1 MRSRGLTYGLLVV
14 VAIAVGLIATGM
26 PSRRKDPSLRIAASE
41 VAIPSTITP
50 SSRAS
55 TAPRPSTT
63 TVPAHDPSTVTVL
76 VANGTGVDGAATKRA
91 DQLKQR
97 GYVSLTPVDAQ
108 AHAGT
113 TGVFYVLGAQGDA
126 IAVARLIG
134 APAGSVLPMPEPLPV
149 ADLQAATV
157 LVVLGDDLSGA

>member
-1 MRSRGLTYGLLVV
+1 MRSRGLTYALLIV
-14 VAIAVGLIATGM
+14 VAIVVGVIATGM

-41 VAIPSTITP
+41 VEIPSTTTP

-55 TAPRPSTT
+55 TAPPPSTT
-63 TVPAHDPSTVTVL
+63 TVPAHDPATVTVL
-76 VANGTGVDGAATKRA
+76 VANGTGVDGAATQRA
-91 DQLKQR
+91 AQLKQR

-113 TGVFYVLGAQGDA
+113 TGVFYVLGAQGDGAA
-126 IAVARLIG
+126 IARIIG
-134 APAGSVLPMPEPLPV
+134 APKNAVQPMPEPLPV

-157 LVVLGDDLSGA
+157 LVVLGDDLSA